1 MRPRGSVTGPLIII
15 LIGVIFLI
23 HSFTPQFRIAD
34 LLILYWPYL
43 LIVWGAVA
51 LLEVCFRFM
60 GGRALPTNGISA
72 GSWFVVILICLL
84 GVVAFEV
91 HRPGN
96 WWWQEAGWGRGFS
109 DAFGEQHDYSVSP
122 QQKAVGASP
131 HVIIEAF
138 RGDARI
144 VGGDANQIVVS
155 GHKTIRTFDAPAAN
169 RNNSDTPVDV
179 VVQGNTVI
187 IRCNQDRAGSRT
199 RVTTDLDITV
209 PKGASLEATGKGGD
223 FDVSSVSGDVDLSSE
238 NAGVRLQDLDGN
250 VKVDTRHSDLVRCT
264 NVKGNV
270 DLRGHGGDV
279 ELTKI
284 AGQVTVTGDYS
295 GTVSFREL
303 AKPVRVENMRT
314 QLDIQQVPGE
324 VRIDRGSLSAQG
336 VIGPLKLATHAT
348 DITLAGF
355 TNAVQ
360 VNVDRGDIELRPERL
375 PLGKIDVRV
384 KAGNIDLTMPQT
396 AQFVLAASTDHGEID
411 NEFGTALSERNEKLG
426 SKLDGSVGNGPD
438 LTLITGRGN
447 ITVRKGAA
455 VEPAS
460 AKITSVVQTQAPA
473 PEK

>member
-23 HSFTPQFRIAD
+23 HAFMPQFRIAD

-51 LLEVCFRFM
+51 LLEICVRFL

-72 GSWFVVILICLL
+72 GSWFVVVLICLI
-84 GVVAFEV
+84 GVAAFEA

-96 WWWQEAGWGRGFS
+96 WWWQEAGWGRGFG
-109 DAFGEQHDYSVSP
+109 DAFGEEHDYSVSP
-122 QQKAVGASP
+122 QQKAINASP
-131 HVIIEAF
+131 HIIIETF

-144 VGGDANQIVVS
+144 VGGDANQIAVS
-155 GHKTIRTFDAPAAN
+155 GHKTIRTFDAPAAD
-169 RNNSDTPVDV
+169 RANSDTPVDV

-187 IRCNQDRAGSRT
+187 VRCNQDRAGSRT

-209 PKGASLEATGKGGD
+209 PKGASIEATGRVGD
-223 FDVSSVSGDVDLSSE
+223 FDVSGISGDVDLSSE
-238 NAGVRLQDLDGN
+238 NAGMRLQDLDGN

-279 ELTKI
+279 ELAKI

-295 GTVSFREL
+295 GTVSLREL

-336 VIGPLKLATHAT
+336 VAGPLKLAAHAT
-348 DITLAGF
+348 DISLTGF
-355 TNAVQ
+355 TNAAQ
-360 VNVDRGDIELRPERL
+360 VSVDRGDIELRPEHL
-375 PLGKIDVRV
+375 PMGKIDVRV
-384 KAGNIDLTMPQT
+384 KAGNIDLTMPPA
-396 AQFVLAASTDHGEID
+396 AQFALTASTDHGEID
-411 NEFGTALSERNEKLG
+411 NEFGSVLIGHSEKLG
-426 SKLDGSVGNGPD
+426 SKLDGSVGSGPD
-438 LTLITGRGN
+438 VTLISGRGN
-447 ITVRKGAA
+447 ITVRKGSAT
-455 VEPAS
+455 EPAS
-460 AKITSVVQTQAPA
+460 TKVTSVVQTQ
-473 PEK
+473 PEQH